1 MPFHIKKAFVLDNSK
16 TVYYT
21 GGSHWSEDY
30 SKRKSYVNQSEA
42 DALLVTGDD
51 KQKAQ
56 FKNST
61 VSSDT

>member
-1 MPFHIKKAFVLDNSK
+1 MPFHIKKAFILDNSK

-56 FKNST
+56 FKNGIVT
-61 VSSDT
+61 SDT

>member
-1 MPFHIKKAFVLDNSK
+1 MPFHIKKAFILDNSK

-21 GGSHWSEDY
+21 GGSHWSEEY
-30 SKRKSYVNQSEA
+30 SNRKSYNVKSEA

-61 VSSDT
+61 VTSDI

>member
-56 FKNST
+56 FKNGIVT
-61 VSSDT
+61 SDT

>member
-1 MPFHIKKAFVLDNSK
+1 MPFHIKKAFILDNSK

-21 GGSHWSEDY
+21 GRSHWSEDY
-30 SKRKSYVNQSEA
+30 SKRKIYDVKTEA

-56 FKNST
+56 FKGSIVT
-61 VSSDT
+61 SDT